1 MAKIIDMENKKF
13 NHLTVIRKSHQDKR
27 GEWFWICKCD
37 CGNET
42 IASGYKIRSGH
53 TKSCG
58 CVQEEHRKE
67 GFHKRHGMTDTKL
80 YIIWENMRR
89 RCYYSKNNMYKNYG
103 GRGIRV
109 CDEWKDDFEPFM
121 KWAQENGYKEGLSI
135 ERIDVNG
142 NYEPSNCK
150 WITPKEQYLNRTDS
164 HLITAFGKT
173 QTIKEWAD
181 ESGLNYDTIERR
193 INQYGWTAEEAV
205 TVKPHKR
212 AR

>member
-1 MAKIIDMENKKF
+1 
-13 NHLTVIRKSHQDKR
+13 
-27 GEWFWICKCD
+27 
-37 CGNET
+37 
-42 IASGYKIRSGH
+42 
-53 TKSCG
+53 
-58 CVQEEHRKE
+58 
-67 GFHKRHGMTDTKL
+67 
-80 YIIWENMRR
+80 
-89 RCYYSKNNMYKNYG
+89 MYKNYG

-181 ESGLNYDTIERR
+181 ESGLKYNTIERR